1 MNVPVGSH
9 NREVWKNDRAITGV
23 IQEFEEILGI
33 DGRVIVR
40 EFGKD
45 TVIRILVEGDDYNT
59 ITQMAD
65 KIAET
70 IREQLGLE
78 VPEEN

>member
-1 MNVPVGSH
+1 M
-9 NREVWKNDRAITGV
+9 
-23 IQEFEEILGI
+23 
-33 DGRVIVR
+33 IVR